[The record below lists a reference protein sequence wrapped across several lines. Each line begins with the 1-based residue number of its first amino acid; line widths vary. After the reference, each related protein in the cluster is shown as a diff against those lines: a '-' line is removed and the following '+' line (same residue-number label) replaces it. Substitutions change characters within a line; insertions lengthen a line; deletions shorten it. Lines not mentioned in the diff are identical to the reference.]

1 MIRIYSL
8 FSFLHLLLDV
18 LCVLDAA
25 LEKKCKFQSALMLF
39 LRLLSTIIR
48 TDKKGKPAC
57 ASFQEWGV
65 RHVAIFPWKSTG
77 TDKEHICRY
86 RCCCFMFPELVAAN
100 TDFLFLISLLTLRL
114 LTVCVCSRSRPYT
127 TFLSFRGTP
136 SASLLLAWTH
146 VLQINFKRSNVAQVK
161 GGDRSPALS
170 LYHTSPVETLKSSD
184 CAWLSFVFQKTEKVF
199 F

>member
-1 MIRIYSL
+1 MKLFSL
-8 FSFLHLLLDV
+8 FLLFDAF
-18 LCVLDAA
+18 CVLQAV
-25 LEKKCKFQSALMLF
+25 LQYMCKPESALNLF
-39 LRLLSTIIR
+39 LWLILTVNRN
-48 TDKKGKPAC
+48 DKQNKKGKPAC
-57 ASFQEWGV
+57 ASFQDWGV

-114 LTVCVCSRSRPYT
+114 LTACVCSCSRSYT

-146 VLQINFKRSNVAQVK
+146 VLQINFKRSNVAQVR
-161 GGDRSPALS
+161 GGDRSLALS
-170 LYHTSPVETLKSSD
+170 LYRNSPVEK
-184 CAWLSFVFQKTEKVF
+184 CK
-199 F
+199 